1 MITSRRYTYICAYTK
16 PDRMKFTLLVLIA
29 LLQITGCASEE
40 EKISRKA
47 DKMHE
52 NMLTVDTHCDTPMRL
67 ARSGFDLGTANEQGC
82 VDFPRMKEGGL
93 DAEFFAIFIGQGPR
107 DPETFDKNH
116 RTTLTVFDSIHRN
129 VERYPEMAGL
139 ALTPDDAYK
148 LKDEGRIAAF
158 IGIENGYAIGKDLS
172 RVKEYYDLG
181 ARYITLCHSANNDI
195 CDSSTDPKGPEY
207 NGLSAF
213 GEEVV
218 KEMNRVGMIIDVS
231 HLSDESFYEVL
242 QASKAPVIAS
252 HSSCRALCENPR
264 NLNDDMLLALKKNGG
279 VIQICILSEYL
290 KQPEPNPEFD
300 TLRKELRQR
309 MKALGPDATE
319 DQKEELWS
327 EYEALKNKYEKL
339 ATVADA
345 VNHIQHVVDII
356 GIDHVGIGS
365 DFDGG
370 GELDDC
376 RDVSQM
382 RNITKELIRRG
393 YSCEDV
399 EKIWGKNSM
408 RVMREVQNLAE

>member
-1 MITSRRYTYICAYTK
+1 
-16 PDRMKFTLLVLIA
+16 MKFTFLILIT
-29 LLQITGCASEE
+29 LLQLTGCLSEE

-47 DKMHE
+47 DKMHQD
-52 NMLTVDTHCDTPMRL
+52 MLTVDTHCDTPMRL
-67 ARSGFDLGTANEQGC
+67 TRSGFDLGTANEKGC

-107 DPETFDKNH
+107 DPETSELVH

-129 VERYPEMAGL
+129 VERYPELAGL

-148 LKDEGRIAAF
+148 LKAEGKVTVF

-172 RVKEYYDLG
+172 LLKEYYDLG
-181 ARYITLCHSANNDI
+181 ARYITLCHSSNNDI
-195 CDSSTDPKGPEY
+195 CDSSTDPRGPEH

-218 KEMNRVGMIIDVS
+218 KEMNRLGMIIDVS

-242 QASKAPVIAS
+242 KSSKAPVIAS

-279 VIQICILSEYL
+279 VIQICLLSEYL
-290 KQPEPNPEFD
+290 IQPEQNPEFD

-319 DQKEELWS
+319 EQKEQIWD

-393 YSCEDV
+393 YSSE
-399 EKIWGKNSM
+399 EIAKIWGKNSM
-408 RVMREVQNLAE
+408 RVM

>member
-1 MITSRRYTYICAYTK
+1 
-16 PDRMKFTLLVLIA
+16 MKFTYLVLTA
-29 LLQITGCASEE
+29 MFLLTGCLSQE
-40 EKISRKA
+40 EKVIRKA
-47 DKMHE
+47 DKMHQ

-67 ARSGFDLGTANEQGC
+67 ARSGFDLGSKNEKGC

-107 DPETFDKNH
+107 DTETLDLKH
-116 RTTLTVFDSIHRN
+116 QATLSIFDSIHRN
-129 VERYPEMAGL
+129 VARYPEMAGL
-139 ALTPDDAYK
+139 ALTPDDAYR
-148 LKDEGRIAAF
+148 LKAEGKIAIF

-195 CDSSTDPKGPEY
+195 CDSSTDPQGPEHS
-207 NGLSAF
+207 GLSPF

-218 KEMNRVGMIIDVS
+218 KEMNRLGMIIDVS
-231 HLSDESFYEVL
+231 HLSDKAYYDVL
-242 QASKAPVIAS
+242 QAAKAPVIAS

-279 VIQICILSEYL
+279 VIQICLLSEYL

-300 TLRKELRQR
+300 RLEKELRQR
-309 MKALGPDATE
+309 MKDLGPDATDE
-319 DQKEELWS
+319 QKEEIWD
-327 EYEALKNKYEKL
+327 EYQALKNKYEKL

-382 RNITKELIRRG
+382 KNITRELISRG
-393 YSCEDV
+393 YSSDDIA
-399 EKIWGKNSM
+399 KIWGKNSM
-408 RVMREVQNLAE
+408 RVLGAVQALAE

>member
-1 MITSRRYTYICAYTK
+1 
-16 PDRMKFTLLVLIA
+16 
-29 LLQITGCASEE
+29 
-40 EKISRKA
+40 
-47 DKMHE
+47 
-52 NMLTVDTHCDTPMRL
+52 
-67 ARSGFDLGTANEQGC
+67 
-82 VDFPRMKEGGL
+82 MKEGGL

-107 DPETFDKNH
+107 DPETSELVH

-148 LKDEGRIAAF
+148 LKAEGKVTVF
-158 IGIENGYAIGKDLS
+158 IGIENGYAIGKELS
-172 RVKEYYDLG
+172 LLKEYYDLG

-195 CDSSTDPKGPEY
+195 CDSSTDPRGPEH

-218 KEMNRVGMIIDVS
+218 KEMNRLGMIIDVS

-242 QASKAPVIAS
+242 KSSKAPVIAS

-279 VIQICILSEYL
+279 VIQICLLSEYL
-290 KQPEPNPEFD
+290 KQPEPNQEFD

-319 DQKEELWS
+319 EQKEQIWD

-393 YSCEDV
+393 YSSE
-399 EKIWGKNSM
+399 EIAKIWGKNSM
-408 RVMREVQNLAE
+408 RVMREVEALAE